1 MKCMTTISSDRSQV
15 GITCLRH
22 EAIVNTSLRT
32 LDVVSRDSNGNPSKS
47 SFHLSNTR
55 DMKKTAV
62 DRIAAIILDETAG
75 IPSGA
80 EEEFDYDENT
90 ILNLYREIDNVIFVE
105 YLLGRQEQ
113 ISFDGEIHRLREINA
128 LQQSKENG
136 PVDYSLCRRTEA
148 ECLSPAGAAYLALSR
163 IWDRCEPIEAHLPES
178 ERTGYTMREDIETVF
193 DVIMK
198 QMSRRDFEKTCL
210 MKEEPNG

>member
-22 EAIVNTSLRT
+22 ETVVNTGLRT
-32 LDVVSRDSNGNPSKS
+32 LDIVSRDSNGNSSKS

-55 DMKKTAV
+55 DMKKTSA
-62 DRIAAIILDETAG
+62 DRIAAIILDQTAG
-75 IPSGA
+75 ISSGTKK
-80 EEEFDYDENT
+80 EFDYDENM
-90 ILNLYREIDNVIFVE
+90 ILFLYREIDNVIFVE
-105 YLLGRQEQ
+105 HLLGKQEQ
-113 ISFDGEIHRLREINA
+113 ISFDGEVHRLREINN

-136 PVDYSLCRRTEA
+136 PVDYALCRRTEA

-193 DVIMK
+193 NVIMK
-198 QMSRRDFEKTCL
+198 QMSSQDFEKTRL
-210 MKEEPNG
+210 LKEDPNG